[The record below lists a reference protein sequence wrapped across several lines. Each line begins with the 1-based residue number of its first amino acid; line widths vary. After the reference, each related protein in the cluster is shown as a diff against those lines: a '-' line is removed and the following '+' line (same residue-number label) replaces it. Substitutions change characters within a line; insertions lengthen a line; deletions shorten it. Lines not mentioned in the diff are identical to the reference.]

1 MNAHPFEEFRKA
13 ERRFLANAKLNNNT
27 REEDLNIFAK
37 GYYKALIDTL
47 DLDDQEREEKYILG
61 DSELAD
67 HPVFDSEMYLRYQD
81 LVDSKEPYYSKITPD
96 MSDFRKLVNSEIAK
110 ANEIIKVKPQGLMAD
125 YQRKKLKILQ
135 LAKQKIDLHNDCLVL
150 SFGQHY
156 DKVLNGKKFSDI
168 KLAFYDNYGIN
179 NLQNCIKKEAGV
191 VGGNL
196 GCIQNI
202 SYLESMRN
210 LVNEMQNHPTVK
222 YFKPL
227 KAKHDALINEIN
239 VFLHYYK
246 LVISANNGN
255 LLAQK
260 TLSDKFGV
268 EYPKSNKPIKFRAI
282 KEPKDIDPT
291 ENGKIFTQK

>member
-13 ERRFLANAKLNNNT
+13 ERLFLANAKLKNT
-27 REEDLNIFAK
+27 TSEEYFNRLAK
-37 GYYKALIDTL
+37 DYYKALIDTL
-47 DLDDQEREEKYILG
+47 DLEDQEQEEKYILG
-61 DSELAD
+61 DSKLSD
-67 HPVFDSEMYLRYQD
+67 HPVFDSDMYLRYQD
-81 LVDSKEPYYSKITPD
+81 LVNGKEPYYSKTTPN

-110 ANEIIKVKPQGLMAD
+110 ANEIISAKPQGAMAK
-125 YQRKKLKILQ
+125 YQSKKLKMLK
-135 LAKQKIDLHNDCLVL
+135 LAKQKIDLYNDCLNL

-156 DKVLNGKKFSDI
+156 YKVLNGKKFSDI
-168 KLAFYDNYGIN
+168 KLAFYDNYGID

-282 KEPKDIDPT
+282 KVPNNVNPAERV
-291 ENGKIFTQK
+291 